1 MPTPAHDNDTLAR
14 SIGEVEKHFPALHLT
29 RSSRYARRL
38 GRVLLML
45 MVVGML
51 AAVFA
56 PWQQSIRGEGTVVA
70 FDPFERPQPVKAQVK
85 GLVAERGEGVIEN
98 AYVEKGQ
105 LLFRLEDQDPQYLFR
120 LEQQVENVRS
130 ELRLAEV
137 RLDQAKSLK
146 QNSLMIVEL
155 ESGQLAA
162 TREAQDDLVDAY
174 MRFVEQAQNKLA
186 AEVNKLRASEAKYLQ
201 LDLDLTR
208 KLKLAESGL
217 VSTLDMQKIEQAR
230 DSAAAD
236 VSVAKDNIEAARNAV
251 QGKQSELASLKQK
264 FAADIKKLE
273 SQIEKAR
280 AEAGKADINIQ
291 KTSEEINQ
299 KQSKLLDQQRK
310 FAVQQTQEITA
321 PLSGY
326 IQELSVFDNA
336 PVKQGD
342 TLCTIVPK
350 ITRPAV
356 QMWVAGNDAP
366 LIHQG
371 DHVRL
376 QFEGWP
382 AVQFSGWPSVAVG
395 TFGGTVALIDATDN
409 GKGKFRVLIR
419 PDAEDNAWPEYPYLR
434 QGVRSYGWA
443 LLEQVPLGYEVWRRM
458 NGFPQALQSSE
469 GNEKTTKPP
478 KIKI

>member
-1 MPTPAHDNDTLAR
+1 MTIPAQNADTLAR
-14 SIGEVEKHFPALHLT
+14 NLAEVEQHFPALHLT
-29 RSSRYARRL
+29 RSSRFARRL
-38 GRVLLML
+38 GRVLL
-45 MVVGML
+45 VML
-51 AAVFA
+51 ALCILAAFFA
-56 PWQQSIRGEGTVVA
+56 PWQQSIRGEGSVVA
-70 FDPFERPQPVKAQVK
+70 FDPFERPQPIKAQVK
-85 GLVAERGEGVIEN
+85 GLVAARGEGVIEN

-105 LLFRLEDQDPQYLFR
+105 MLFRLEDQDPQYLFR

-137 RLDQAKSLK
+137 RLEQSLSLK

-174 MRFVEQAQNKLA
+174 TKFVEQAENKLA
-186 AEVNKLRASEAKYLQ
+186 AEVNKLRSTEAKYLQ
-201 LDLDLTR
+201 ADLDFSR
-208 KLKLAESGL
+208 KLELAESGL
-217 VSTLDMQKIEQAR
+217 VSTLDLQKIEAAR
-230 DSAAAD
+230 DTAAAE
-236 VSVAKDNIEAARNAV
+236 VSIAKDNIEGARNAV

-264 FAADIKKLE
+264 FAADVKKLE
-273 SQIEKAR
+273 SGIEKAR

-291 KTSEEINQ
+291 KTSEEIQQ

-310 FAVQQTQEITA
+310 FEVQKTQEITA

-326 IQELSVFDNA
+326 IQMLSVFDNA

-350 ITRPAV
+350 ITKPAV

-366 LIHQG
+366 LIHEG

-395 TFGGTVALIDATDN
+395 TFGGSVALIDATDD
-409 GKGKFRVLIR
+409 GKGKFRILIR
-419 PDAEDNAWPEYPYLR
+419 PDDEDAPWPEHPYLR
-434 QGVRSYGWA
+434 QGVRAYGWT

-458 NGFPQALQSSE
+458 NGFPPALQSAA
-469 GNEKTTKPP
+469 GDEKTSKPP